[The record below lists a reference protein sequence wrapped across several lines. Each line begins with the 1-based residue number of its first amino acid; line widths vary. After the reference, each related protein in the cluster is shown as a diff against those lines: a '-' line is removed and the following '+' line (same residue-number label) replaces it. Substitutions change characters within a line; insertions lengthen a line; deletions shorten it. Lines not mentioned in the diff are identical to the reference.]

1 MPVDHYE
8 NFPVASIL
16 LPKTLRRPV
25 ELIYRF
31 AREADDFA
39 DEGALA
45 PAARLEAL
53 DAFGDELRAIRDGR
67 APAIPWFGELA
78 EIVHVHHLP
87 LDAFEDLLSAFRQDV
102 TQHRYATFGDVL
114 GYCRRSA
121 NPVGRL
127 LLALYAVR
135 DAQAV
140 GWSDSICSSLQLIN
154 FAQDVGIDYA
164 KGRVYFPLD
173 DIARF
178 GLTEHD
184 IAEGRTGPRWEA
196 FMRFQTGRARA
207 MLFSGR
213 PLGRVLRG
221 RLGLEMRM
229 IIAGGARILE
239 KIERVRGDVF
249 TQRPVL
255 RLPDWPLMFAR
266 ALRP

>member
-1 MPVDHYE
+1 
-8 NFPVASIL
+8 
-16 LPKTLRRPV
+16 V

-39 DEGALA
+39 DEGALT

-53 DAFGDELRAIRDGR
+53 DSFGRQLRAMREDR
-67 APAIPWFGELA
+67 APDIAWFEELA
-78 EIVHVHHLP
+78 EVVRAHHLP

-114 GYCRRSA
+114 DYCRRSA

-140 GWSDSICSSLQLIN
+140 VWSDSICSSLQLIN
-154 FAQDVGIDYA
+154 FVQDVGIDYR

-173 DIARF
+173 EIARF
-178 GLTEHD
+178 GLTEED
-184 IAEGRTGPRWEA
+184 IADGRIGARWEA
-196 FMRFQTGRARA
+196 FMRFQIARARA
-207 MLFSGR
+207 MLFSGL
-213 PLGRVLRG
+213 PLGRRLTG

-239 KIERVRGDVF
+239 KIERVHCDVF
-249 TQRPVL
+249 TRRPVL
-255 RLPDWPLMFAR
+255 RPTDWPLMFVR
-266 ALRP
+266 ALRT

>member
-16 LPKTLRRPV
+16 LPRRVRRPV

-39 DEGALA
+39 DEGVLT

-53 DAFGDELRAIRDGR
+53 DAFAREVHAIREGR
-67 APAIPWFGELA
+67 SPEISWFGELG
-78 EIVHVHHLP
+78 ETVHRHDLP

-102 TQHRYATFGDVL
+102 TQNRYATFDEVL
-114 GYCRRSA
+114 DYCRRSA

-127 LLALYAVR
+127 LLALYGVR
-135 DAQAV
+135 DAQAT

-154 FAQDVGIDYA
+154 FVQDTGIDYR

-173 DIARF
+173 EIASF
-178 GLTEHD
+178 GLTVED
-184 IAEGRTGPRWEA
+184 IAAGRSGARWEA
-196 FMRFQTGRARA
+196 FVRFQTGRARS
-207 MLFSGR
+207 MLFAGR
-213 PLGRVLRG
+213 PLARVLGG

-239 KIERVRGDVF
+239 KIEHVHGDVF
-249 TQRPVL
+249 TRRPVL
-255 RLPDWPLMFAR
+255 RPIDWPLMFVR
-266 ALRP
+266 ALRG

>member
-16 LPKTLRRPV
+16 LPKALRRPV

-39 DEGALA
+39 DEGEFP

-53 DAFGDELRAIRDGR
+53 DAFGHELCAIREGR
-67 APAIPWFGELA
+67 APGIAWFGELA
-78 EIVHVHHLP
+78 EIVHEHRLP
-87 LDAFEDLLSAFRQDV
+87 LEAFEDLLSAFRQDV
-102 TQHRYATFGDVL
+102 TKHRYATFDEVL
-114 GYCRRSA
+114 DYCRRSA
-121 NPVGRL
+121 DPVGRL

-135 DAQAV
+135 DGRAAA
-140 GWSDSICSSLQLIN
+140 WSDAICSSLQLIN
-154 FAQDVGIDYA
+154 FAQDMGIDYA

-173 DIARF
+173 EIARF
-178 GLTEHD
+178 GLTEQD
-184 IAEGRTGPRWEA
+184 IAEGKTGPRWEA

-207 MLFSGR
+207 MLLSGR
-213 PLGRVLRG
+213 PLGRLLTG

-239 KIERVRGDVF
+239 KIERVQGDVF
-249 TQRPVL
+249 TRRPVL

-266 ALRP
+266 ALRT